1 MPPRTPS
8 RRRRPPIFAAFLLL
22 IAIVTTYYIHRS
34 RIRCDRLSIAN
45 MGFFLDEGVTGF
57 AVYKD
62 QFTRSIDG
70 TVVTTGERERGH
82 RTWRHAPGWYWR
94 WWEWGPTDNTRFTVM
109 FPAWPIPLALTTL
122 SLLLVARWLIRT
134 RAGRCLVCGYDLHAH
149 PLEAPCPECGQSR
162 LKSAPKPLS

>member
-1 MPPRTPS
+1 MARSGRS
-8 RRRRPPIFAAFLLL
+8 RRRRPPVFAAILLL
-22 IAIVTTYYIHRS
+22 AAIVSTYYINRS

-57 AVYKD
+57 AVYPEEPARSAG
-62 QFTRSIDG
+62 FTAHAPR
-70 TVVTTGERERGH
+70 REQGH

-122 SLLLVARWLIRT
+122 SLLLVARWLLRT
-134 RAGRCLVCGYDLHAH
+134 RTGRCLVCGYDLNAH

-162 LKSAPKPLS
+162 LKTPPAPLS